1 MRRIINLNF
10 EMSSA
15 QTYLEG
21 TPEQQR
27 IEDERYLAEQT
38 RIATDKTYEG
48 KLATVI
54 AESER
59 LRYENSRILAGYDR
73 MKANGENTKNGLKR
87 SKNEGL
93 AYFRK
98 RKRML

>member
-1 MRRIINLNF
+1 MPRIINLTF
-10 EMSSA
+10 EMSGA
-15 QTYLEG
+15 TYLEG

-38 RIATDKTYEG
+38 RIATDKAYED
-48 KLATVI
+48 KLATAI

-59 LRYENSRILAGYDR
+59 LRYENSRILADYER
-73 MKANGENTKNGLKR
+73 MKANGENTKKR
-87 SKNEGL
+87 IEKIQNEGR
-93 AYFRK
+93 ACS

>member
-1 MRRIINLNF
+1 MPRVINLTF
-10 EMSSA
+10 EMSGA

-38 RIATDKTYEG
+38 RIATDKAYED

-59 LRYENSRILAGYDR
+59 LRYENSRILADYDR
-73 MKANGENTKNGLKR
+73 MKANGENTKTD
-87 SKNEGL
+87 
-93 AYFRK
+93 
-98 RKRML
+98 